1 MFRRRARRH
10 WVERRDAYQNVSGQ
24 LEAIRPSRRH
34 SDAGRIRAHQQSVKR
49 ELFFGHVTIK
59 RCRTWC

>member
-24 LEAIRPSRRH
+24 LEGIRSSRCH
-34 SDAGRIRAHQQSVKR
+34 SDAGRIRAENSVKR
-49 ELFFGHVTIK
+49 ELSFGHVTIK
-59 RCRTWC
+59 R